1 MKKKNTLIL
10 DDEFISYCE
19 LNRIEDIDK
28 LAKETFNR
36 GFTLLKYG
44 ETPNG
49 INNTKEIIKEVPIEK
64 IIEKEII
71 KEVIVTDTEE
81 INKLI
86 DENKKL
92 KEDLNK
98 ITSSF
103 NKAKF
108 MKNSDMSSLYD
119 E

>member
-1 MKKKNTLIL
+1 MKKKSTLIL
-10 DDEFISYCE
+10 DNEFIQYCE
-19 LNRIEDIDK
+19 LNNITDIEK

-36 GFTLLKYG
+36 GFDILKYG
-44 ETPNG
+44 EIPKTTTE
-49 INNTKEIIKEVPIEK
+49 IKEIIKELPIER

-71 KEVIVTDTEE
+71 KEVMVTDTEE

-92 KEDLNK
+92 KEDINK

-103 NKAKF
+103 NKAKL